1 MRRSPVRR
9 RPWRGFR
16 GAAVPVLARRLA
28 ILPARQTNGPV
39 PGLPLGRLQKRP
51 PRIPAWLD
59 AFREAAGPALG
70 VVVILDPVR
79 VRVICVFTAFSLVPK
94 NTLMR
99 KCCLIHL
106 KNNSTC
112 QRWRY
117 RSAINS
123 GFKMKLLVR
132 NASRLPVSSLTT
144 TRRIVVG

>member
-1 MRRSPVRR
+1 MRR
-9 RPWRGFR
+9 F
-16 GAAVPVLARRLA
+16 LAMA
-28 ILPARQTNGPV
+28 INSYVEMAIQ
-39 PGLPLGRLQKRP
+39 
-51 PRIPAWLD
+51 I
-59 AFREAAGPALG
+59 F
-70 VVVILDPVR
+70 
-79 VRVICVFTAFSLVPK
+79 VFTAFSLVPK

-123 GFKMKLLVR
+123 GFKVKLLVR
-132 NASRLPVSSLTT
+132 NTSRLPMSYLTT